1 MRNGSFVAKVGLY
14 SHTGSFLGFP
24 SKKCLVH
31 ESLMIIR
38 PHFIS
43 RRPRRTPRMGNQ
55 GMEKE
60 RHQQQQVKHL
70 GDQPARQSPT
80 RAINELCSSS
90 SSSSSAGHIIN
101 IILWFID
108 LHTLPRFG
116 AALAK
121 VSSPLAILCLAGNST
136 TLHYTYELL
145 VNCRFPFLFRCFR
158 CSKRNWRLQR
168 RSRK

>member
-1 MRNGSFVAKVGLY
+1 MEVSWPKWACILIQARSWA
-14 SHTGSFLGFP
+14 FP
-24 SKKCLVH
+24 SRRCLFH

-90 SSSSSAGHIIN
+90 SSSAGHIIN

-108 LHTLPRFG
+108 LVSFSVPKCSTSEFMKILVPSTTIFPRNRLAKHSHYCLLLLLPLPR
-116 AALAK
+116 
-121 VSSPLAILCLAGNST
+121 
-136 TLHYTYELL
+136 LL
-145 VNCRFPFLFRCFR
+145 LE
-158 CSKRNWRLQR
+158 
-168 RSRK
+168 